1 MIECRVWRAESP
13 MISIAQ
19 GKRSDTLGKPMRH
32 VTPCKGKS
40 PHNMLCFN
48 AFSLL
53 WRKLHGTLYPGP
65 SCLGKRQSRAAAVLR
80 ASAPSGAFRL
90 DDAPSFNKKRNRQ
103 VGRCAIK
110 VRQAVALLPWGHI
123 LRLLQRVGDD
133 DAAMLFYAKETR
145 SKGWNRDWLLNAIKL
160 NMYETQALARVDNN
174 FDRTL
179 PAEQAQYAN
188 EVFNSSYNLGFLGV
202 TKYLKYHNENFSI
215 YGIVGDSNC
224 SNVMSIS
231 STSGKIL
238 PTIALSS
245 SENSSAFSNAREMVC
260 SACCSWLQNQMI
272 SLDACFI
279 FYAFICSANLGKKS
293 GWRKPFHDS

>member
-48 AFSLL
+48 DFALA

-103 VGRCAIK
+103 VGRLAMPRMMTNK
-110 VRQAVALLPWGHI
+110 PKFRWAYA
-123 LRLLQRVGDD
+123 RLL
-133 DAAMLFYAKETR
+133 
-145 SKGWNRDWLLNAIKL
+145 
-160 NMYETQALARVDNN
+160 
-174 FDRTL
+174 
-179 PAEQAQYAN
+179 
-188 EVFNSSYNLGFLGV
+188 
-202 TKYLKYHNENFSI
+202 
-215 YGIVGDSNC
+215 
-224 SNVMSIS
+224 
-231 STSGKIL
+231 
-238 PTIALSS
+238 
-245 SENSSAFSNAREMVC
+245 
-260 SACCSWLQNQMI
+260 
-272 SLDACFI
+272 CFI
-279 FYAFICSANLGKKS
+279 FIGVSDLGKT
-293 GWRKPFHDS
+293 G